1 MFSEID
7 WDKLARTGKDLKT
20 EDEVFDRGTLHSLY
34 KLMSDGNLDIL
45 DFPLSTGKEGN
56 VFRGVAQDELVAVK
70 IYRISTSTFKHIGK
84 YLPTHGQGYKNHRQ
98 LIYAWARREYS
109 HLAKLWDLGV
119 RVPQPRAYL
128 NNVVIMEYVGTKSRP
143 APLLHQ
149 VVLSDPVRVYRRLLR
164 DMGIIYRKGH
174 MVHADF
180 SAYNVLIDRGVP
192 RIIDVGQMASCDHP
206 QAEEFLVRDIHNLAH
221 YFNRYFPVDVENVL
235 AVVRGDK

>member
-7 WDKLARTGKDLKT
+7 WDKLARIGKDRKT

-34 KLMSDGNLDIL
+34 KLMEEGELDIL

-56 VFRGVAQDELVAVK
+56 VFRGTSGDDVVAVK
-70 IYRISTSTFKHIGK
+70 IYRVSTATFKHIGK
-84 YLPTHGQGYKNHRQ
+84 YLPTHGGGYRNRRQ

-109 HLAKLWDLGV
+109 HLAKLWKVGV
-119 RVPQPRAYL
+119 RVPQPRAYV

-149 VVLSDPVRVYRRLLR
+149 VILPDPVRVYQRLVR
-164 DMGIIYRKGH
+164 DLGVIYGKAR

-180 SAYNVLIDRGVP
+180 SEYNVLLDRGVP
-192 RIIDVGQMASCDHP
+192 RIIDVGQMVSVDHP
-206 QAEEFLVRDIHNLAH
+206 QAEEFLSRDVGNLAR
-221 YFNRYFPVDVENVL
+221 YFGRYFPVDVKTVL
-235 AVVRGDK
+235 AAIRGDK